1 MRSEALRR
9 ELAMIELEE
18 EFAAAKESGDVTPK
32 LKADLREARRAYREM
47 REGAPAGPGEAR
59 AQTVSGKGGV
69 KGGGA

>member
-18 EFAAAKESGDVTPK
+18 EFTAAKESGDVTPK

-47 REGAPAGPGEAR
+47 REGAPSGPGEAR
-59 AQTVSGKGGV
+59 ARTVAGKGGV